1 MPAKKQD
8 LPHGGDA
15 ATADRPGFPTLL
27 PGSAGEGPLSSVDV
41 SEIAFFLFYEGF
53 RDPLGGLIKRF
64 TAMLGNDRHQGCV
77 NVFGHSLCVAAD
89 VEERTLVEPAPEFS
103 TLFFHA
109 VLYIDFFGLIS
120 GKRSGEFVKESGFL
134 GSQEFIAVQEVG
146 FLVLI
151 SEKEPIAT
159 RMAMDGTVLEKGPKR
174 GDTGSRADHDHVAV
188 RWRKMKMAGVLDIN
202 GDRRLVGQISKVT
215 RGEALFLAAVGGVL
229 DEDNSQVSLSGTVV
243 GRGCD

>member
-8 LPHGGDA
+8 LHHGGDA
-15 ATADRPGFPTLL
+15 ATADRPGFLRDCP
-27 PGSAGEGPLSSVDV
+27 ARQGEGPLSSVDV
-41 SEIAFFLFYEGF
+41 SEVAFFLFYEGF

-89 VEERTLVEPAPEFS
+89 VEERTLVQPAPEFS

-109 VLYIDFFGLIS
+109 VLDIDFFGLIS

-134 GSQEFIAVQEVG
+134 GSQEFIAVKEVG

-159 RMAMDGTVLEKGPKR
+159 RMAMDGTVLKKGPKR
-174 GDTGSRADHDHVAV
+174 GDTGSRADHDHVAI
-188 RWRKMKMAGVLDIN
+188 RWRRMKMAGGLDID
-202 GDRRLVGQISKVT
+202 GDRRLVGQMSKVT
-215 RGEALFLAAVGGVL
+215 GGEPLFFSAVGGVL
-229 DEDNSQVSLSGTVV
+229 DEGNGQMRLSGTVV
-243 GRGCD
+243 G